1 MFTPEVLPRSLMA
14 LAVTAAFCTTALA
27 DGIPISSDANTQ
39 VLQTALPVSIAVDV
53 ERFNT
58 QATIGPIRADYA
70 YARSIT
76 GKGVTI
82 AVMDTGISADHL
94 EFSVAG
100 KLAQGYNA
108 ITGTADVIDR
118 VGHGSHV
125 AGIIG
130 AARNGRG
137 IFGIAYDAQLL
148 PIKVLNDNGSGSTR
162 YLDDGLRYAVGKA
175 SIVNVSL
182 SSANAYDP
190 RATQQAVRAGLL
202 IVAAAGND
210 ALANPVWP
218 ARFAKEAW
226 ANNQII
232 AVGAVDANNRI
243 ASFSNRAGDT
253 AAWFLV
259 APGVDIVSS
268 HVNGQYVYMSGTSMA
283 TPVVSGAAALVK
295 QLWPSLRA
303 DQIANI
309 LFITATDLGVPG
321 IDPVYGRGLL
331 NVERALQP
339 IGAVTTTTYNGR
351 TVNVLCGGV
360 RPSAATSKLW
370 TLAASGNLRV
380 VGLDDFKRDFSI
392 DLGATVARP
401 TALSVEDIFG
411 SLDRRIE
418 VVDSILA
425 DGSRL
430 SVAYDRKLPA
440 IGDLPPHNERSR
452 DARLAAFSLV
462 SKHSGGGETAFGAGG
477 FASSYFG
484 IGGLPVEGVSLG
496 LVPALSNP
504 YFSLV
509 PGASHAAVAQ
519 QFGGLKIKFGVLT
532 SALNQT
538 FASQEGLYPASAA
551 AVAQPKVSSALIE
564 ISQSFEDAA
573 VSVSFS
579 QTDEANAY
587 LGSQSTG
594 ALLFGPNA
602 STSSV
607 QLSGALMLAPGLA
620 LAGQASYGFTP
631 ATRADQSLFAEI
643 MAARTNAFSLA
654 LVASDR
660 IKAGDR
666 FSIAMSQPMRTYSG
680 HVVIDVLSGVDNA
693 GMQTRE
699 RLLFSMA
706 PVGRELRT
714 ELNYQSPV
722 GKDASA
728 GITFLLRRDP
738 NNMIDASTEK
748 VLAMR
753 YTLLF

>member
-1 MFTPEVLPRSLMA
+1 
-14 LAVTAAFCTTALA
+14 
-27 DGIPISSDANTQ
+27 
-39 VLQTALPVSIAVDV
+39 
-53 ERFNT
+53 
-58 QATIGPIRADYA
+58 
-70 YARSIT
+70 
-76 GKGVTI
+76 
-82 AVMDTGISADHL
+82 
-94 EFSVAG
+94 
-100 KLAQGYNA
+100 
-108 ITGTADVIDR
+108 
-118 VGHGSHV
+118 
-125 AGIIG
+125 
-130 AARNGRG
+130 
-137 IFGIAYDAQLL
+137 L
-148 PIKVLNDNGSGSTR
+148 PIKVLNDNGSGSTS
-162 YLDDGLRYAVGKA
+162 YLDNGLRYAVGKA

-182 SSANAYDP
+182 SSANAYNP
-190 RATQQAVRAGLL
+190 RATQEAVRAGLL

-232 AVGAVDANNRI
+232 AVGAVDADNRI

-268 HVNGQYVYMSGTSMA
+268 YVNGQYIYMSGTSMA

-303 DQIANI
+303 DQIASI

-351 TVNVLCGGV
+351 TINVLGGGV

-370 TLAASGNLRV
+370 TLAASGNLRM

-392 DLGATVARP
+392 DLGAAVARP

-418 VVDSILA
+418 VADTILA

-440 IGDLPPHNERSR
+440 IGDLPPHNEHSR
-452 DARLAAFSLV
+452 GARLAAFSLV
-462 SKHSGGGETAFGAGG
+462 SKDSGGGETAFGAGG

-484 IGGLPVEGVSLG
+484 IGGLQVERVSLG
-496 LVPALSNP
+496 MVTALSNP

-509 PGASHAAVAQ
+509 PGASYAAVAQ

-579 QTDEANAY
+579 QTDEANSY

-631 ATRADQSLFAEI
+631 ATRADQSLFAEM

-660 IKAGDR
+660 IKSGDR
-666 FSIAMSQPMRTYSG
+666 FSIAVSQPMRTYSG

-693 GMQTRE
+693 GVQTRE